1 MRIGEV
7 AQRTGLCISN
17 IRFYEKKG
25 LIGPERNEQNR
36 YREYEEEDVQQLEK
50 IILYRKMDF
59 TIETIAELLD
69 HKVDVQQAMEL
80 QIDHLE
86 EQKQKL
92 QGSIDLC
99 RKIVSDQAFEDL
111 DVAYY
116 MNYVKEEESVGRKF
130 AEIGV
135 FLEDFSECT
144 KLELLLND
152 MGRMKLFANPRARMA
167 IRFLWCAYLVLFPI
181 VTIGLSC
188 VGVTEW
194 SVSRVLFCIFWLIM
208 LIEKLRV
215 AFLIKYSSV

>member
-7 AQRTGLCISN
+7 AQRTGLSISN

-36 YREYEEEDVQQLEK
+36 YREYEEE
-50 IILYRKMDF
+50 
-59 TIETIAELLD
+59 
-69 HKVDVQQAMEL
+69 DVQQAMEL

-116 MNYVKEEESVGRKF
+116 MNYVKEEESAGRKF
-130 AEIGV
+130 AEIDV

-152 MGRMKLFANPRARMA
+152 MGRMKLFANPRVRMA
-167 IRFLWCAYLVLFPI
+167 IRFLWCAYLVLFPV

-194 SVSRVLFCIFWLIM
+194 SVSRVLFCIFWLIL

-215 AFLIKYSSV
+215 AFLIKYSSL

>member
-7 AQRTGLCISN
+7 AQRTGLSISN

-116 MNYVKEEESVGRKF
+116 MNYVKEEESAGRKF

-188 VGVTEW
+188 VGVMEW

>member
-7 AQRTGLCISN
+7 AQRTGLSISN

-116 MNYVKEEESVGRKF
+116 MNYVKEEESAGRKF

-152 MGRMKLFANPRARMA
+152 MGRMKLFANPRVRMA
-167 IRFLWCAYLVLFPI
+167 IRFLWCAYLELFPV

-194 SVSRVLFCIFWLIM
+194 SVPRVLFCIFWLIL

>member
-7 AQRTGLCISN
+7 AQRTGLSISN

-99 RKIVSDQAFEDL
+99 RKIVSDQAFED
-111 DVAYY
+111 
-116 MNYVKEEESVGRKF
+116 
-130 AEIGV
+130 
-135 FLEDFSECT
+135 
-144 KLELLLND
+144 
-152 MGRMKLFANPRARMA
+152 
-167 IRFLWCAYLVLFPI
+167 
-181 VTIGLSC
+181 
-188 VGVTEW
+188 
-194 SVSRVLFCIFWLIM
+194 
-208 LIEKLRV
+208 
-215 AFLIKYSSV
+215 

>member
-7 AQRTGLCISN
+7 AQRTGLSISN

-116 MNYVKEEESVGRKF
+116 MNYVKEEESVENLQR
-130 AEIGV
+130 
-135 FLEDFSECT
+135 
-144 KLELLLND
+144 
-152 MGRMKLFANPRARMA
+152 
-167 IRFLWCAYLVLFPI
+167 LV
-181 VTIGLSC
+181 
-188 VGVTEW
+188 
-194 SVSRVLFCIFWLIM
+194 
-208 LIEKLRV
+208 
-215 AFLIKYSSV
+215 YS

>member
-7 AQRTGLCISN
+7 AQRTGLSISN

-86 EQKQKL
+86 EQL
-92 QGSIDLC
+92 
-99 RKIVSDQAFEDL
+99 KIGKTYYL
-111 DVAYY
+111 D
-116 MNYVKEEESVGRKF
+116 ES
-130 AEIGV
+130 
-135 FLEDFSECT
+135 T
-144 KLELLLND
+144 K
-152 MGRMKLFANPRARMA
+152 
-167 IRFLWCAYLVLFPI
+167 
-181 VTIGLSC
+181 
-188 VGVTEW
+188 W
-194 SVSRVLFCIFWLIM
+194 SVCASIL
-208 LIEKLRV
+208 K
-215 AFLIKYSSV
+215 